1 MRKLALVVLATA
13 LSSCGSSDNSS
24 LGPQDASAGG
34 SAGGSSTG
42 GNPTG
47 GSPSTGGTTD
57 AANGGQA
64 SGGSSSSGGTTV
76 SASGGQASGGRIGSG
91 GASGGNA
98 TGGSIAAGGSG
109 SGGTAS
115 GGVSG
120 TCLGAKVLADLGK
133 THVLAGASMEDA
145 TAVKVKAD
153 LRYIYLSGGI
163 FDGSAPCASCAA
175 GCTTNGTSCAN
186 TAGCGWWGCWQYD
199 QDPPGAYVRNFV
211 STAKT
216 NAQIPM
222 FTYYQ
227 ILQASGV
234 AEGSAEVGAANNATF
249 MARYFA
255 DFRFVLQNI
264 GSDVALVHIEPD
276 LWGYAEQVNSN
287 PHLIPAAIVS
297 ANPTDCTGTENSI
310 AGLGHCMI
318 TMARKYA
325 PKVHIGL
332 HASGWGTNMDV
343 LSNTSASFN
352 VPAEAKKLA
361 DFLVECGAATGDFLV
376 VDASDRDAGYY
387 QSIGRN
393 TWWDATNAT
402 LPNFTQAF
410 TWAKALAEEAGTGVL
425 WWQLPVG
432 NMNLPNQTNAWKDN
446 RVDYFFGHTADVAA
460 SHAIGMAF
468 GAGEGQQTTPESDG
482 GNLVSKLN
490 AYAASGGQAYCP

>member
-13 LSSCGSSDNSS
+13 LSSCGSSDDSS

-34 SAGGSSTG
+34 SAGGGSTG

-57 AANGGQA
+57 AASGGQA

-91 GASGGNA
+91 GASGGSA
-98 TGGSIAAGGSG
+98 TGGSTAAGDSG
-109 SGGTAS
+109 SGGTSS

-120 TCLGAKVLADLGK
+120 TCLGAKLLADLGK
-133 THVLAGASMEDA
+133 THVLAGASMIDA
-145 TAVKVKAD
+145 TAANVKAD
-153 LRYIYLSGGI
+153 LRYLYLSGGL
-163 FDGSAPCASCAA
+163 FDGNAPCASCAT
-175 GCTTNGTSCAN
+175 GCTTKGTSCAN

-199 QDPPGAYVRNFV
+199 QDPPGAYVRSFV

-276 LWGYAEQVNSN
+276 FWGYAEQVNSN
-287 PHLIPAAIVS
+287 PHLIPAAIAS

-343 LSNTSASFN
+343 LSNASASFN
-352 VPAEAKKLA
+352 VAAEAKKLA
-361 DFLVECGAATGDFLV
+361 DFLVECGASTGDFLV

-393 TWWDATNAT
+393 TWWDATNST

-446 RVDYFFGHTADVAA
+446 RVDYFFGHTADLAT